1 MKNIEN
7 IDIEQLLAERPFE
20 LLNGDEK
27 AFVLAQMPDW
37 EYDRLH
43 QLLQKSRAALK
54 QGPLPNPAIREHV
67 LAALRQQQRP
77 KPAAVRPSGLL
88 VRLAQYRLPAWQVA
102 AGLALL
108 LVAHF
113 SLQKNTAEAVRTETV
128 YVNTTDTIY
137 KEMALPVTDTSS
149 KVPPRRVNVKPKAAQ
164 RALAS
169 PSMEALADTSSR
181 HLGRYPDLPDTLPG
195 FQLTVGEPSGRSA
208 NEMQELWQ
216 FLGEVY

>member
-1 MKNIEN
+1 MKNIKN

-20 LLNGDEK
+20 LLNALEK
-27 AFVLAQMPDW
+27 AAVLAQMPDW

-43 QLLQKSRAALK
+43 QLLVKSRAALK
-54 QGPLPNPAIREHV
+54 QGPLPNPAIRANL
-67 LAALRQQQRP
+67 LAILRQQQKP
-77 KPAAVRPSGLL
+77 KPATGQPRGMVL
-88 VRLAQYRLPAWQVA
+88 RLAQYRVPAWQVA

-113 SLQKNTAEAVRTETV
+113 SLQKNATEALRTETV
-128 YVNTTDTIY
+128 YVNTTDTVY
-137 KEMALPVTDTSS
+137 REMALPVADTSS
-149 KVPPRRVNVKPKAAQ
+149 KIPPRRVNVKPKAD
-164 RALAS
+164 RRTLAIA
-169 PSMEALADTSSR
+169 PVEALADTSSR

-208 NEMQELWQ
+208 NEMQDLWQ